1 MKKAITTA
9 VCLLAAM
16 LTLVGCS
23 CSTNSNTTPTEST
36 QQTKATETLDDE
48 KDYNSYKQVKPSK
61 LKDVVDADKVAK
73 LSRIHNGKR
82 VFSEKSDDIALFKS
96 IIDLSVV
103 NSDSGIKPG
112 SLNIRVHDKD
122 GKELY
127 NISSRAVDSGII
139 YIEENKTY
147 VSFKLNK
154 NDDTKLLQLY
164 ISLIGE

>member
-23 CSTNSNTTPTEST
+23 CSTNSTAPTEGT
-36 QQTKATETLDDE
+36 QQATAEALDDE
-48 KDYNSYKQVKPSK
+48 KDYSSYKPVKPSK
-61 LKDVVDADKVAK
+61 LKDVIDTNKVAR
-73 LSRIHNGKR
+73 LSRINNEKR

>member
-23 CSTNSNTTPTEST
+23 CSTNSTAPTEGT
-36 QQTKATETLDDE
+36 QQATSAALDDE
-48 KDYNSYKQVKPSK
+48 KDYSSYKPVKPSK
-61 LKDVVDADKVAK
+61 LKDVIDTNKVAR
-73 LSRIHNGKR
+73 LSRINNEKR

-154 NDDTKLLQLY
+154 NDETKLLQLY

>member
-23 CSTNSNTTPTEST
+23 CSTNSTAPTEGT
-36 QQTKATETLDDE
+36 QQATAAALDDE
-48 KDYNSYKQVKPSK
+48 KDYSSYKPVKPAK
-61 LKDVVDADKVAK
+61 LKDVIDTNKVAR
-73 LSRIHNGKR
+73 LSRINNEKR

>member
-23 CSTNSNTTPTEST
+23 CNTNSTAPTEGT
-36 QQTKATETLDDE
+36 QQATAAALDDE
-48 KDYNSYKQVKPSK
+48 KDYSSYKQVKPSK
-61 LKDVVDADKVAK
+61 LKDVIDTNKVAK

>member
-1 MKKAITTA
+1 MKKTITTA
-9 VCLLAAM
+9 VCLLAAI

-23 CSTNSNTTPTEST
+23 CSTNSTAPTEGT
-36 QQTKATETLDDE
+36 QQATAAALDDE
-48 KDYNSYKQVKPSK
+48 KDYSSYKPVKPSK
-61 LKDVVDADKVAK
+61 LKDVIDTSKVAK
-73 LSRIHNGKR
+73 LSRINNEKR

-103 NSDSGIKPG
+103 NSDSVSKPG
-112 SLNIRVHDKD
+112 SLNIRVYDKD

>member
-23 CSTNSNTTPTEST
+23 CSTNSTAPTEGT
-36 QQTKATETLDDE
+36 QQATAAALDDE
-48 KDYNSYKQVKPSK
+48 KDYSSYKPVKPSK
-61 LKDVVDADKVAK
+61 LKDVIDTNKVAR
-73 LSRIHNGKR
+73 LSRINNEKR

-96 IIDLSVV
+96 IIDLSVI

>member
-23 CSTNSNTTPTEST
+23 CSTNSTAPTEGT
-36 QQTKATETLDDE
+36 QQATAALDDE
-48 KDYNSYKQVKPSK
+48 KDYSSYKPVKPSK
-61 LKDVVDADKVAK
+61 LKDVIDTNKVAR
-73 LSRIHNGKR
+73 LSRINNEKR

-103 NSDSGIKPG
+103 NSNSGIKPG

>member
-23 CSTNSNTTPTEST
+23 CSTNSTAPTEGT
-36 QQTKATETLDDE
+36 QQATAAALDDE
-48 KDYNSYKQVKPSK
+48 KDYSGYKPVKPSK
-61 LKDVVDADKVAK
+61 LKDVIDTNKVAR
-73 LSRIHNGKR
+73 LSRINNEKR

-103 NSDSGIKPG
+103 NSDSGSKPG

>member
-16 LTLVGCS
+16 LTLAGCS
-23 CSTNSNTTPTEST
+23 CSTNSTAPTEGT
-36 QQTKATETLDDE
+36 QQATAAALDDE
-48 KDYNSYKQVKPSK
+48 KDYSSYKPIKPSK
-61 LKDVVDADKVAK
+61 LNDVIDTNKVAR
-73 LSRIHNGKR
+73 LSRINNEKR

>member
-23 CSTNSNTTPTEST
+23 CSTNSTAPTEGT
-36 QQTKATETLDDE
+36 QQATAAALDDE
-48 KDYNSYKQVKPSK
+48 KDYSSYKPVKPSK
-61 LKDVVDADKVAK
+61 LKDVIDTNKVAK
-73 LSRIHNGKR
+73 LSRIHNEKR
-82 VFSEKSDDIALFKS
+82 VFSEKSDDIALFKN

>member
-23 CSTNSNTTPTEST
+23 CSTNSTAPTEGT
-36 QQTKATETLDDE
+36 QQTTAAALDDE
-48 KDYNSYKQVKPSK
+48 KDYSNYKQVKPSK
-61 LKDVVDADKVAK
+61 LKDVIDTNKVAR
-73 LSRIHNGKR
+73 LSRINNEKR

>member
-23 CSTNSNTTPTEST
+23 CSTNSTAPTEGT
-36 QQTKATETLDDE
+36 QQATAAALDDE
-48 KDYNSYKQVKPSK
+48 KDYSNYKQVEPSK
-61 LKDVVDADKVAK
+61 LKDVIDTNKVAR
-73 LSRIHNGKR
+73 LSRINNEKR

>member
-23 CSTNSNTTPTEST
+23 YSTNSTAPTEGT
-36 QQTKATETLDDE
+36 QQATAALDDE
-48 KDYNSYKQVKPSK
+48 KDYSSYKPVKPSK
-61 LKDVVDADKVAK
+61 LKDVIDTNKVAR
-73 LSRIHNGKR
+73 LSRINNEKR

>member
-23 CSTNSNTTPTEST
+23 CSTNSTAPTEGT
-36 QQTKATETLDDE
+36 QQATAAALDDE
-48 KDYNSYKQVKPSK
+48 KDYSSYKPVKPSK
-61 LKDVVDADKVAK
+61 LKDVIDTNKIAR
-73 LSRIHNGKR
+73 LSRINNEKR

>member
-23 CSTNSNTTPTEST
+23 CSTNSTAPTEGT
-36 QQTKATETLDDE
+36 QQATAAALDDE
-48 KDYNSYKQVKPSK
+48 KDYSNYKQVKPSK
-61 LKDVVDADKVAK
+61 LKDVIDTNKVAR
-73 LSRIHNGKR
+73 LSRINNEKR

>member
-23 CSTNSNTTPTEST
+23 CSTNSTAPTEGT
-36 QQTKATETLDDE
+36 QQATAALDDE
-48 KDYNSYKQVKPSK
+48 KDYSSYKPVKPSK
-61 LKDVVDADKVAK
+61 LNDVIDTNKVAR
-73 LSRIHNGKR
+73 LSRINNEKR

>member
-23 CSTNSNTTPTEST
+23 CSTNSTAPTEGT
-36 QQTKATETLDDE
+36 QQATAALDDE
-48 KDYNSYKQVKPSK
+48 KDYSSYKPVKPSK
-61 LKDVVDADKVAK
+61 LKDVIDTNKVAR
-73 LSRIHNGKR
+73 LSRIHNEKR

>member
-23 CSTNSNTTPTEST
+23 CSTNSTAPTEGT

-48 KDYNSYKQVKPSK
+48 KDYSSYKPVKPSK
-61 LKDVVDADKVAK
+61 LKDVIDTNKVAR
-73 LSRIHNGKR
+73 LSRINNEKR

>member
-23 CSTNSNTTPTEST
+23 CSTNRTAPTEGT
-36 QQTKATETLDDE
+36 QQATAAALDDE
-48 KDYNSYKQVKPSK
+48 KDYSSYKPVKPSK
-61 LKDVVDADKVAK
+61 LKDVIDTNKVAR
-73 LSRIHNGKR
+73 LSRINNEKR

>member
-23 CSTNSNTTPTEST
+23 CSTNSTAPTEGT
-36 QQTKATETLDDE
+36 QQATAAALDDE
-48 KDYNSYKQVKPSK
+48 KDYSSYRPVKPSK
-61 LKDVVDADKVAK
+61 LKDVIDTNKVAR
-73 LSRIHNGKR
+73 LSRINNEKR

>member
-23 CSTNSNTTPTEST
+23 CSTNSTAPTEGT
-36 QQTKATETLDDE
+36 QQATAALDDE
-48 KDYNSYKQVKPSK
+48 KDYSSYKPVKPSK
-61 LKDVVDADKVAK
+61 LNDVIDTNKVAR
-73 LSRIHNGKR
+73 LSRINNEKR

-103 NSDSGIKPG
+103 NSDSVSKPG

>member
-23 CSTNSNTTPTEST
+23 CSTNSTAPTEGT
-36 QQTKATETLDDE
+36 QQATAAALDDE
-48 KDYNSYKQVKPSK
+48 KDYSSYKPVKPSK
-61 LKDVVDADKVAK
+61 LKDVIDTNKVAR
-73 LSRIHNGKR
+73 LSRINNEKR

>member
-23 CSTNSNTTPTEST
+23 CSTNSTAPTEGT
-36 QQTKATETLDDE
+36 QQTTAALDNE
-48 KDYNSYKQVKPSK
+48 KDYSSYKQVKPSK
-61 LKDVVDADKVAK
+61 LKDVIDTNKVAR
-73 LSRIHNGKR
+73 LSRINNEKR

>member
-23 CSTNSNTTPTEST
+23 CSTNSTAPTEGT
-36 QQTKATETLDDE
+36 QQATAALDDE
-48 KDYNSYKQVKPSK
+48 KDYSSYKQVKPSK
-61 LKDVVDADKVAK
+61 LKDVIDTNKVAR
-73 LSRIHNGKR
+73 LSRINNEKR

>member
-23 CSTNSNTTPTEST
+23 CSTNSTAPTEGT
-36 QQTKATETLDDE
+36 QQVTAAALDDE
-48 KDYNSYKQVKPSK
+48 KDYSSYKPVKPSK
-61 LKDVVDADKVAK
+61 LKDVIDTNKVAR
-73 LSRIHNGKR
+73 LSRINNEKR

-127 NISSRAVDSGII
+127 NISSGAVDSGII

>member
-23 CSTNSNTTPTEST
+23 CSTNSTAPTEGT
-36 QQTKATETLDDE
+36 QQATAAALDDG
-48 KDYNSYKQVKPSK
+48 KDYSNYKQVKPSK
-61 LKDVVDADKVAK
+61 LNDVIDTNKVAR
-73 LSRIHNGKR
+73 LSRINNGKR

-103 NSDSGIKPG
+103 NSDSGSKPG

>member
-23 CSTNSNTTPTEST
+23 CSTNSTAPTEGT
-36 QQTKATETLDDE
+36 QQATAAALDDE
-48 KDYNSYKQVKPSK
+48 KDYSSYKQVKPSK
-61 LKDVVDADKVAK
+61 LKDVIDTNKVAR
-73 LSRIHNGKR
+73 LSRINNEKR

>member
-23 CSTNSNTTPTEST
+23 CSTNSTAPTEGT
-36 QQTKATETLDDE
+36 QQATAALDDE
-48 KDYNSYKQVKPSK
+48 KDYSSYKPVKPSK
-61 LKDVVDADKVAK
+61 LKDVIDTNKVAR
-73 LSRIHNGKR
+73 LSRINNEKR

-103 NSDSGIKPG
+103 NSDSVSKPG

>member
-23 CSTNSNTTPTEST
+23 CSTNSTAPTEGT
-36 QQTKATETLDDE
+36 QQATAALDDE
-48 KDYNSYKQVKPSK
+48 KDYSSYKPVKPSK
-61 LKDVVDADKVAK
+61 LKDVIDTNKVAR
-73 LSRIHNGKR
+73 LSRINNEKR
-82 VFSEKSDDIALFKS
+82 IFSEKSDDIALFKS

>member
-23 CSTNSNTTPTEST
+23 CSTNSTAPTEGT
-36 QQTKATETLDDE
+36 QQATAAALDDE
-48 KDYNSYKQVKPSK
+48 KDYSSYKPVKPSK
-61 LKDVVDADKVAK
+61 LNDVIDTNKVAK
-73 LSRIHNGKR
+73 LSRIHNEKR

>member
-9 VCLLAAM
+9 VCVLAAM
-16 LTLVGCS
+16 LTLAGCS

-36 QQTKATETLDDE
+36 QQTKATEILDDE
-48 KDYNSYKQVKPSK
+48 KDYSSYKQVKPSK
-61 LKDVVDADKVAK
+61 LKDVVDTDKVAK
-73 LSRIHNGKR
+73 LSRIHNEKR

-103 NSDSGIKPG
+103 NSDLGSKPG
-112 SLNIRVHDKD
+112 AINIRAHDKD

-127 NISSRAVDSGII
+127 NISSKTVDSGII

-147 VSFKLNK
+147 VNFKLDENSG
-154 NDDTKLLQLY
+154 TQLLQLY
-164 ISLIGE
+164 FSFNQ

>member
-23 CSTNSNTTPTEST
+23 CSTNSTAPTEGT
-36 QQTKATETLDDE
+36 QQATAEALDDE
-48 KDYNSYKQVKPSK
+48 KDYSSYKPVKPSK
-61 LKDVVDADKVAK
+61 LNDVIDTNKVAR
-73 LSRIHNGKR
+73 LSRINNEKR

>member
-23 CSTNSNTTPTEST
+23 CSTNSTAPTEGT
-36 QQTKATETLDDE
+36 QQATAVALDDE
-48 KDYNSYKQVKPSK
+48 KDYSSYKPVKPSK
-61 LKDVVDADKVAK
+61 LKDVIDTNKVAR
-73 LSRIHNGKR
+73 LSRINNEKR

>member
-23 CSTNSNTTPTEST
+23 CSTNSTAPTEGT
-36 QQTKATETLDDE
+36 QQTTAALDDE
-48 KDYNSYKQVKPSK
+48 KDYSSYKPVKPSK
-61 LKDVVDADKVAK
+61 LNDVIDTNKVAR
-73 LSRIHNGKR
+73 LSRINNEKR

>member
-16 LTLVGCS
+16 LTLVSCS
-23 CSTNSNTTPTEST
+23 CSTNSTAPTEGT
-36 QQTKATETLDDE
+36 QQATAAALDDE
-48 KDYNSYKQVKPSK
+48 KDYSSYKPVKPSK
-61 LKDVVDADKVAK
+61 LKDVIDTNKVAR
-73 LSRIHNGKR
+73 LSRINNEKR

-103 NSDSGIKPG
+103 NSDSVSKPG

>member
-23 CSTNSNTTPTEST
+23 CSTNSTAPTEGT
-36 QQTKATETLDDE
+36 QQATAAALDDE
-48 KDYNSYKQVKPSK
+48 KDYSSYKPVKPSK
-61 LKDVVDADKVAK
+61 LKDVIDTNKVAR
-73 LSRIHNGKR
+73 LSRINNEKR

-139 YIEENKTY
+139 YIEDNKTY

>member
-23 CSTNSNTTPTEST
+23 CSTNSTAPTEGT
-36 QQTKATETLDDE
+36 QQATAAALDIE
-48 KDYNSYKQVKPSK
+48 KDYSSYKPVKPSK
-61 LKDVVDADKVAK
+61 LNDVIDTNKVAR
-73 LSRIHNGKR
+73 LSRINNEKR

>member
-9 VCLLAAM
+9 VCVLAAM

-23 CSTNSNTTPTEST
+23 CSTNSTAPTEGT
-36 QQTKATETLDDE
+36 QQATAAALDDE
-48 KDYNSYKQVKPSK
+48 KDYSSYKPVKPSK
-61 LKDVVDADKVAK
+61 LKDVIDTNKVAR
-73 LSRIHNGKR
+73 LSRINNEKR

>member
-23 CSTNSNTTPTEST
+23 CSTNSTAPTEGT
-36 QQTKATETLDDE
+36 QQATAAALDDE
-48 KDYNSYKQVKPSK
+48 KDYSSYKQVKPSK
-61 LKDVVDADKVAK
+61 LKDVIDTNKVAS
-73 LSRIHNGKR
+73 LSRINNEKR

-103 NSDSGIKPG
+103 NSDSGSKPG

>member
-23 CSTNSNTTPTEST
+23 CSTNSTAPTEGT
-36 QQTKATETLDDE
+36 QQATAAALDDE
-48 KDYNSYKQVKPSK
+48 KDYSSYKQVKPSK
-61 LKDVVDADKVAK
+61 LKDVIDTNKVAR
-73 LSRIHNGKR
+73 LSRINNEKR

-127 NISSRAVDSGII
+127 NISSRAVDSSII

-164 ISLIGE
+164 ISLIGV